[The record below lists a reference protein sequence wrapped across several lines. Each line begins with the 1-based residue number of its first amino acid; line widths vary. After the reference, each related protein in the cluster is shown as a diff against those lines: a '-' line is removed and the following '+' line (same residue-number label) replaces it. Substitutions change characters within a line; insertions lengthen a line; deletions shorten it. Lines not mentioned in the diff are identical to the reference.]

1 MLLVTW
7 QLIISLLE
15 LPPQLQTLL
24 GTHKL
29 YYYKNILAPAQL
41 DTHFSFPDSN
51 FYFMVRTAL
60 ASYKHRK
67 KYQFASKIF
76 IQQNFEKIV
85 LIFWHNF
92 CKGSHESRK
101 KWKMLMIFS
110 HLFLLLD
117 GLKKLFAFLDEF
129 DNFWVLQI
137 SVSTAHCGVW

>member
-1 MLLVTW
+1 MLVTW

-85 LIFWHNF
+85 LIFYTIF
-92 CKGSHESRK
+92 AREAMKVEK
-101 KWKMLMIFS
+101 K
-110 HLFLLLD
+110 
-117 GLKKLFAFLDEF
+117 KK
-129 DNFWVLQI
+129 
-137 SVSTAHCGVW
+137 C

>member
-92 CKGSHESRK
+92 CKGSYENRK
-101 KWKMLMIFS
+101 KMKNVDDFFALILAPWRIKKNYLLFS
-110 HLFLLLD
+110 TNLI
-117 GLKKLFAFLDEF
+117 
-129 DNFWVLQI
+129 I
-137 SVSTAHCGVW
+137 SECYK